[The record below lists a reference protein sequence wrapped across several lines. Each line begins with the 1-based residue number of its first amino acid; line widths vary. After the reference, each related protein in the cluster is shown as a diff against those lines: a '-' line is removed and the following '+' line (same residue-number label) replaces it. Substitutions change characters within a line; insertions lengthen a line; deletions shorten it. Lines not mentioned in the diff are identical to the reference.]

1 MLRLRDGQAETAYYE
16 KDGDSSLVPVTAI
29 AFGAFQR
36 FYGTGSKELVKV
48 CLVINDAGAE
58 FGVARPFMLAAPDF
72 KSVGL
77 DAEIG
82 SRFLSIELLFGSHGC
97 ILLSWDCPREF
108 MAGGV

>member
-1 MLRLRDGQAETAYYE
+1 MAGRNCYYE

-48 CLVINDAGAE
+48 CLVINDASAE

-77 DAEIG
+77 DA
-82 SRFLSIELLFGSHGC
+82 R
-97 ILLSWDCPREF
+97 
-108 MAGGV
+108 